1 MDKEWLEIRVSV
13 SSEATEAVS
22 GIMYNTGVKGIS
34 IEDSEDIEYK
44 KQHKEDWD
52 YMEEN
57 LLNFKKGAIVKGYY
71 KEDDNFMG
79 YFNYIKDS
87 VASLEAFGIDKGEG
101 SVTFGKVNEEDW
113 ENNWKKYYKTTR
125 ITSNIV
131 ISPTWEEYQKAEG
144 ELVIKMDP
152 GMAFGTGTHETTRM
166 CIKALERFVS
176 RDTTVIDVGTGSG
189 ILSIAASM
197 LGAGMIIAVDL
208 DKVAYESAKTNVN
221 YNNITNISVRH
232 GNLLDVVPEK
242 ADVMVA
248 NIMADVIMGFC
259 GEAKTRIINNGYFIC
274 SGIIQERKE
283 DVINKLKSVG
293 FEVLDILEEGEWVC
307 IISRA

>member
-1 MDKEWLEIRVSV
+1 MDKEWLEVRVSV

-34 IEDSEDIEYK
+34 IEDYEDIEYK

-52 YMEEN
+52 YMEEH
-57 LLNFKKGAIVKGYY
+57 LLNFKKGAIVRGYY
-71 KEDDNFMG
+71 KEDENFMG

-131 ISPTWEEYQKAEG
+131 ISPTWEEYQKSEG

-176 RDTTVIDVGTGSG
+176 KDTTVIDVGTGSG

-197 LGAGMIIAVDL
+197 LGAGSIIAVDL

-221 YNNITNISVRH
+221 YNKITNISVRH

-259 GEAKTRIINNGYFIC
+259 SEAKTRIINNGYFIC